1 MMTMHLHK
9 SRRHLKYISEHLL
22 RSLVSSKG
30 PVPDA
35 IVMRKVLLI
44 SAPGRAVIPQLLRAR
59 SMGWKGV
66 IVKPTLTGELPS
78 QAWPK

>member
-1 MMTMHLHK
+1 MHLHK

-35 IVMRKVLLI
+35 IVMCKVAAYLYTRESCYTTIIEGSINGMEGCYRGTNLDRRVAI
-44 SAPGRAVIPQLLRAR
+44 SSPA
-59 SMGWKGV
+59 
-66 IVKPTLTGELPS
+66 
-78 QAWPK
+78 